1 MNHLI
6 RQNRLTDSKCT
17 SMLEPFLPLLT
28 DYLDGKYSKLTIMSI
43 RCLNGFLNFS
53 LPNLPNSIN
62 QIMTKLFVLMRTYS
76 NSTSTSLHSE
86 NPIGDNFELLMV
98 SYKLTAS
105 IIKNCS
111 YFRLTDEQLTM
122 LMHYAER
129 NLYDN
134 SKQPSA
140 FNLIKSILS
149 RKIQSDELTDV
160 LSKIMKMSIQSE
172 SSNVRL
178 QSRQI
183 ILQYMLEFSF
193 GEKKLSKLLEFYVIQ
208 LDYEFEDGRESALEM
223 LATVFNTFP
232 QVQSI
237 FMNFIYFLFLIEITL
252 NFKSLINTYVSLFFL
267 PLAIQL
273 HNDNS
278 AKCKKLA
285 NIALKHLLEKVT

>member
-6 RQNRLTDSKCT
+6 RQNRLALDAKCA
-17 SMLEPFLPLLT
+17 SMLQPFLPVLT
-28 DYLDGKYSKLTIMSI
+28 DYLDGKYSKLTIISI

-53 LPNLPNSIN
+53 LPNLPNSIH
-62 QIMTKLFVLMRTYS
+62 QIMTKLFVLMSTYS
-76 NSTSTSLHSE
+76 NSTSSSQNSE
-86 NPIGDNFELLMV
+86 NSIGDNFELLMV
-98 SYKLTAS
+98 CYKLTAS

-111 YFRLTDEQLTM
+111 YFRLNGEQLTM
-122 LMHYAER
+122 LLHYAER

-149 RKIQSDELTDV
+149 RKIQSDELTDI

-208 LDYEFEDGRESALEM
+208 LDYEYENGRESALEM
-223 LATVFNTFP
+223 LATIFNTFP
-232 QVQSI
+232 QVQPI
-237 FMNFIYFLFLIEITL
+237 FLLNIFFTVNKHFLL
-252 NFKSLINTYVSLFFL
+252 NL
-267 PLAIQL
+267 
-273 HNDNS
+273 
-278 AKCKKLA
+278 
-285 NIALKHLLEKVT
+285 

>member
-1 MNHLI
+1 
-6 RQNRLTDSKCT
+6 
-17 SMLEPFLPLLT
+17 MLEPFLPLLA

-53 LPNLPNSIN
+53 LPKLPQSIN
-62 QIMTKLFVLMRTYS
+62 QIVAKLFVLMRTYS
-76 NSTSTSLHSE
+76 NSTASHQNGGDHS
-86 NPIGDNFELLMV
+86 IGDNFELLMV
-98 SYKLTAS
+98 CYKLTAS
-105 IIKNCS
+105 IIKNCA
-111 YFRLTDEQLTM
+111 YFRLTDEQLMM

-149 RKIQSDELTDV
+149 RKIQSDELTDI

-208 LDYEFEDGRESALEM
+208 LDYEYENGRESALEM

-232 QVQSI
+232 QV
-237 FMNFIYFLFLIEITL
+237 
-252 NFKSLINTYVSLFFL
+252 SLV
-267 PLAIQL
+267 
-273 HNDNS
+273 
-278 AKCKKLA
+278 
-285 NIALKHLLEKVT
+285 V